1 MSRTADEYVEM
12 WWFSN
17 PWSMKYYTAA
27 VCLGWPSFSDLM
39 KEDSITESDDFSIGM
54 HRLEV
59 ACSQVN
65 YNSRFYSF
73 IDLHAHLS
81 VHLSLF
87 SPSFF
92 LLLYP
97 SGDSTWF
104 EFRMLFSL
112 YSSLLFYNSDYC
124 TEVGSTSHQWCLP
137 VKFFFFSQIETSTL

>member
-1 MSRTADEYVEM
+1 
-12 WWFSN
+12 
-17 PWSMKYYTAA
+17 MKYYTAA

-81 VHLSLF
+81 VHLSLSSLHLSF
-87 SPSFF
+87 YSCIPQVIQLGLSSACYFLSILHCYFIIQTNVQKLVQHPISDVSKSSFF
-92 LLLYP
+92 FLA
-97 SGDSTWF
+97 
-104 EFRMLFSL
+104 R
-112 YSSLLFYNSDYC
+112 
-124 TEVGSTSHQWCLP
+124 
-137 VKFFFFSQIETSTL
+137 